1 MANTRVK
8 VNRLREGMI
17 IDNDVYAGNGT
28 ILIAEGTPLTKEMIR
43 LLTRHFVEDVLI
55 RRETEASRLT
65 ERKVSVVDEK
75 EQEFRESFRVAEE
88 NLADNLKE
96 IVYGN
101 KPIDV
106 PVLLK
111 DLNGILDKSGTDR
124 EFITMLSKMKENL
137 DGLYAHA
144 INVSL
149 FAQILAKWAGCTKVQ
164 TEIIAA
170 AGILHDIGLIRMSE
184 KMQEK
189 FSYRAE
195 LEGNLFE
202 KHVIDGYNLIRNQDI
217 NPDIKQTVLVHHE
230 RADGTGYPLQVNGNN
245 ISKEGRILTIAD
257 VYDTYTMGRE
267 GEYNL
272 SIYPA
277 LRKMEQDGYQKL
289 DANLLNLFMLNI
301 VETTIQ
307 RKVQLSNGEIGT
319 VIMINKYDLLR
330 PMIKVGDAFVDLSK
344 KQDVFITDMVD

>member
-1 MANTRVK
+1 MANSRVK

-17 IDNDVYAGNGT
+17 IDSDVYAGNGT
-28 ILIAEGTPLTKEMIR
+28 ILVAEGTPLTKEMIR

-65 ERKVSVVDEK
+65 ERKTQTTDEK
-75 EQEFRESFRVAEE
+75 EQAFREKFRVAEE
-88 NLADNLKE
+88 KLSENLKE

-101 KPIDV
+101 KPIEV

-111 DLNGILDKSGTDR
+111 DLNGIIDKAGTDG
-124 EFITMLSKMKENL
+124 ELITMISKMETNL
-137 DGLYAHA
+137 DGLYTHA
-144 INVSL
+144 INVAL
-149 FAQILAKWAGCTKVQ
+149 FAQLLAKWAGCTKMQ

-170 AGILHDIGLIRMSE
+170 AGVLHDIGLIRMSD
-184 KMQEK
+184 KLQEK
-189 FSYRAE
+189 FNYRAE
-195 LEGNLFE
+195 VESNLFE

-230 RADGTGYPLQVNGNN
+230 RADGTGYPLKVHGNN
-245 ISKEGRILTIAD
+245 ISKEGRILAIAD
-257 VYDTYTMGRE
+257 MYDTYTMRRE

-272 SIYPA
+272 PIYPA
-277 LRKMEQDGYQKL
+277 LRKLEQDGYQKL
-289 DANLLNLFMLNI
+289 DANLLNIFMLNI

-307 RKVQLSNGEIGT
+307 RKVHLSNGEIAT

-330 PMIKVGDAFVDLSK
+330 PMVKVGDMFVDLSK
-344 KQDVFITDMVD
+344 KEDIYITDMAD